1 MSILILLSL
10 HEYSDQSE
18 QTPALT
24 EGVDTEGVP
33 PRCLGQKV
41 EVRHEVDSACIEIRW
56 AGEVVGRHT
65 VADPMTGEVWDAD
78 HWQAAQEA
86 ALASSRGRH
95 LSVVTPE
102 EEPHPVAL
110 RLDIEGDVDVAV
122 PDLARYE
129 TKGLGS

>member
-1 MSILILLSL
+1 M
-10 HEYSDQSE
+10 H
-18 QTPALT
+18 
-24 EGVDTEGVP
+24 
-33 PRCLGQKV
+33 R
-41 EVRHEVDSACIEIRW
+41 
-56 AGEVVGRHT
+56 
-65 VADPMTGEVWDAD
+65 DPMGRGSGRSPHRGRSHYRRGLGRD
-78 HWQAAQEA
+78 HWQAAQAA

-102 EEPHPVAL
+102 EEPHPVPL

>member
-1 MSILILLSL
+1 MKRAWLKLFGILAVLLCSANLL
-10 HEYSDQSE
+10 HAQD
-18 QTPALT
+18 
-24 EGVDTEGVP
+24 
-33 PRCLGQKV
+33 
-41 EVRHEVDSACIEIRW
+41 I
-56 AGEVVGRHT
+56 
-65 VADPMTGEVWDAD
+65 AD

-86 ALASSRGRH
+86 TLASSRGRH